1 MQTYYLESTKLMTPL
16 TLGEQGIF
24 YQYLPS
30 NPATYQAALDQW
42 KTERGYT
49 AQDEI
54 RLNPQ
59 TENLNT
65 ILSKFDKE
73 HLHTDDE
80 VRYILDGAGI
90 FDIRSK
96 EDDWIRIL
104 VQAGDFL
111 IVPANM
117 YHRFTLTEEK
127 SIHAIRLFKDN
138 PSWVPVYRQ

>member
-1 MQTYYLESTKLMTPL
+1 MQTFYLESTKLMTPL
-16 TLGEQGIF
+16 TLEQQGLL
-24 YQYLPS
+24 YQYLPP
-30 NPATYQAALDQW
+30 NQATYQAALDKW

-49 AQDEI
+49 AQDQI
-54 RLNPQ
+54 QLTPQ

-65 ILSKFDKE
+65 ILAKFDKE

-96 EDDWIRIL
+96 ENDWIRIL

-117 YHRFTLTEEK
+117 YHRFFLTEEK
-127 SIHAIRLFKDN
+127 SIHAIRLFKEN
-138 PSWVPVYRQ
+138 PSWVPIYR